1 MCCGFMGGRKGVYIE
16 AVMSIERYFLGC
28 PIWGN
33 KEWVGEL
40 FAPDV
45 VQKDFL
51 RQYASVFNT
60 VEGNTTF
67 YGLPSEK
74 AALRWLIR
82 RRVFALRSSFRVRLA
97 TISGCEMPSWRRPRL

>member
-1 MCCGFMGGRKGVYIE
+1 
-16 AVMSIERYFLGC
+16 MSIERYFLGC

-33 KEWVGEL
+33 KEWAGEL

-51 RQYASVFNT
+51 KQYASVFNT

-74 AALRWLIR
+74 AAMRWLSDTPSGFR
-82 RRVFALRSSFRVRLA
+82 FALKFPRAISHDKRLRNA
-97 TISGCEMPSWRRPRL
+97 ALARGTG